1 MKKLIRYFL
10 ILHTSMLLITG
21 FGMWIILKK
30 FFPEV
35 LVDGYILVP
44 LFFYVMGLISIYI
57 FKHSSPDKPA
67 GAVNTYMLM
76 RMIKIFVSFF
86 IILVYWIFDKTNIR
100 NFAIIFI
107 IFYLINLIW
116 ETNIYLWME
125 KYFKY
130 KKDQEKP
137 PRERIDQ

>member
-1 MKKLIRYFL
+1 
-10 ILHTSMLLITG
+10 MLLITG

-86 IILVYWIFDKTNIR
+86 IVCHLQSLLD
-100 NFAIIFI
+100 
-107 IFYLINLIW
+107 
-116 ETNIYLWME
+116 
-125 KYFKY
+125 
-130 KKDQEKP
+130 
-137 PRERIDQ
+137 